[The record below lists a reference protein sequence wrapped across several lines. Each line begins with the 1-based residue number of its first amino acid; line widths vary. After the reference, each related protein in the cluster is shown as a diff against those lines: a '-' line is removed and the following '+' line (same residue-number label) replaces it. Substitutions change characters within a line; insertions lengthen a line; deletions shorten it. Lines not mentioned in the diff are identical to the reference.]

1 MKLKLLTDQHFPY
14 GTNFFSDDR
23 FDTSQCPDYKHFP
36 SAVSGILHVLHLYKA
51 SFRADIVLGN
61 RRTVLMLGLLFLLY
75 KPKRVSLVGYEMIF
89 NFRKSVRHRLSLRL
103 WRSVISQVDLMITQT
118 QGEID
123 DLAVKMQ
130 TSADKFTSIP
140 FYTENRDYIGPS
152 PNGYIFAAGR
162 MERDFVTLLKSLKD
176 SPIPLVIVAPASQKD
191 VLEKYR
197 TPSTRMYYDIAKSE
211 YLDLL
216 EKSRL
221 VVISLRK
228 GIASRGQVVLL
239 EAMSMGK
246 TAICS
251 RVSGIKEYV
260 REGETAVMVAP
271 ESPENL
277 REQIDN
283 YFTHED
289 KLREIGKTAYEH
301 QRRVYTPAVFCANYQ
316 KALLVVKNKGALAEA
331 DTAAVAR

>member
-1 MKLKLLTDQHFPY
+1 VKLKLLTDQHFPY
-14 GTNFFSDDR
+14 GINFFSDAH
-23 FDTSQCPDYKHFP
+23 FETSQCPDYKHFP
-36 SAVSGILHVLHLYKA
+36 SAVSGILHVLHLYIA

-75 KPKRVSLVGYEMIF
+75 KPRRVRLVGYEMIF
-89 NFRKSVRHRLSLRL
+89 NFRDNLRHRLSLRL
-103 WRSVISQVDLMITQT
+103 WRSIISQVDRMITQT

-123 DLAVKMQ
+123 DLVVKMQ
-130 TSADKFTSIP
+130 TSADKFTFIP
-140 FYTENRDYIGPS
+140 FYTENRAYEGPS
-152 PNGYIFAAGR
+152 PNGYVFAAGR

-176 SPIPLVIVAPASQKD
+176 SQIPLVIVAPASQKE

-197 TPSTRMYYDIAKSE
+197 TASTRMYYDIAKSE

-216 EKSRL
+216 KKSRL

-271 ESPENL
+271 ESPEDL
-277 REQIDN
+277 REQIDY

-289 KLREIGKTAYEH
+289 KLLQIGKTAFEH
-301 QRRVYTPAVFCANYQ
+301 QRKVYTPAVFYANYQ
-316 KALLVVKNKGALAEA
+316 KALLSVKSTVTLAERNALA
-331 DTAAVAR
+331 R